1 MILDFLFP
9 KKCVGCGNLGSYL
22 CKKCFGR
29 IVYLEKPVCPVCQR
43 QAIGGKTH
51 FGCRGKFRLD
61 GLVVPLRYKWPIDV
75 AIKKIKYKWIYTISE
90 ILIAFV
96 VTDFWKSDVP
106 NFDLI
111 LPIPLHVRRKR
122 WRGFN
127 QAEIFA
133 GDLAKRFKVKM
144 GRELVRVRETKTQ
157 VGLSKDERKSNI
169 SGAFRYAQGKLPN
182 YDLKGKNILLVDDV
196 YTTGATMSEACKVL
210 KKAGAGEV
218 WALCVALG

>member
-1 MILDFLFP
+1 M
-9 KKCVGCGNLGSYL
+9 GCGNFGSYL
-22 CKKCFGR
+22 CKKCFGQ
-29 IVYLEKPVCPVCQR
+29 IVYVEKPVCPICQR
-43 QAIGGKTH
+43 QVIGGKTH

-61 GLVVPLRYKWPIDV
+61 GLVVPLRYKWPVDV
-75 AIKKIKYKWIYTISE
+75 AIRKIKYKWIYTISE
-90 ILIAFV
+90 ILVAFV

-111 LPIPLHVRRKR
+111 LPIPLHLRRKK

-127 QAEIFA
+127 QAEILA
-133 GDLAKRFKVKM
+133 CDLAKRFKVKL

-157 VGLSKDERKSNI
+157 VGLSKDERKRNI
-169 SGAFRYAQGKLPN
+169 SGAFSLTSAG
-182 YDLKGKNILLVDDV
+182 DIKGKNVLLVDDV